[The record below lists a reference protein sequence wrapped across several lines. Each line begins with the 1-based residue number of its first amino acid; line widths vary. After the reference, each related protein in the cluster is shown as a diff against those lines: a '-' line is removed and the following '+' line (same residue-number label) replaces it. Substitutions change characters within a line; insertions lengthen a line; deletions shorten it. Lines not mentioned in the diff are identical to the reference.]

1 MRRILSGLGLLGLAL
16 VVNGCASQAPYLGP
30 RSAALQ
36 QSESDLLAGTHW
48 AMCYS
53 GFRKGQHPDR
63 GDGAVNPSDAEILE
77 DLELMTRDDN
87 FTLIRMYDV
96 NDNTRDVLRLI
107 RDHDF
112 DLKVMLGTWLS
123 AEKSNPNCPW
133 MPEPIPEEELA
144 ANRIRNEEGV
154 REAIRLANEYP
165 EIIGSVAVGNEAL
178 VDWSDHLVPV
188 ERIIGFVQEVQAE
201 IEQPVTVAENCHWW
215 AKEGQALAAAVDF
228 ASIHIYPIWE
238 EKDIDEGLSYG
249 IQNMEDVRR
258 TLPSEPLVITEAGW
272 ASTANEFGPRA
283 SQAKQQRYYRELY
296 DWAKAHHITTFW
308 FEMFDE
314 SWKGDPNN
322 PAGAEKHWGLF
333 TEERRPKLVMQELY
347 PSLPPASP
355 EE

>member
-1 MRRILSGLGLLGLAL
+1 MRCVPCGLGLLVLAL
-16 VVNGCASQAPYLGP
+16 VVSGCASPASYHGP

-36 QSESDLLAGTHW
+36 QSESDLLAGTRW
-48 AMCYS
+48 AVCYS
-53 GFRKGQHPDR
+53 GFRRGQHPDR

-77 DLELMTRDDN
+77 DLDLMTRDGN
-87 FTLIRMYDV
+87 FTHIRLYDV

-107 RDHDF
+107 RDHDYA
-112 DLKVMLGTWLS
+112 LKVMLGTWLS

-133 MPEPIPEEELA
+133 MPDPIPAGVLA
-144 ANRIRNEEGV
+144 ANRVRNAEGV

-165 EIIGSVAVGNEAL
+165 QIIASVAVGNEAL

-188 ERIIGFVQEVQAE
+188 ERIIGFVREVQAA

-215 AKEGQALAAAVDF
+215 AKEGEELAAAVDF
-228 ASIHIYPIWE
+228 VSVHIYPVWE

-249 IQNMEDVRR
+249 IRNLEDVRR
-258 TLPSEPLVITEAGW
+258 ALPEAQLVITEAGW
-272 ASTANEFGPRA
+272 ASTANEFGVRA
-283 SQAKQQRYYRELY
+283 SQEKQRRYYHELRA
-296 DWAKAHHITTFW
+296 WSGAHRITTFW

-333 TEERRPKLVMQELY
+333 TEERRPKLVMREMY
-347 PSLPPASP
+347 PDLEPAAADQ
-355 EE
+355 